1 MSIRSNL
8 LIVTSLLFLS
18 GAGIAN
24 AAEMPPVPDRLVVA
38 GDHNVHM
45 MTYELKKGC
54 YSYATVRQMTLVY
67 EGTSP
72 KNIRTVYA
80 KVNGKTITGKR
91 SINPQNYTVTLFFNP
106 KSPIGLCYSGDVEI
120 YANFSNNATFGSRH
134 RFILELQ
141 NDLVTT
147 EGGAGIP
154 QEGLW
159 VEVARKK

>member
-1 MSIRSNL
+1 MRLFFASFA
-8 LIVTSLLFLS
+8 LFLLTGTS
-18 GAGIAN
+18 IAYAADPITPDKLILAG
-24 AAEMPPVPDRLVVA
+24 E
-38 GDHNVHM
+38 HNVRM
-45 MTYELKKGC
+45 MTYEMKRGC

-80 KVNGKTITGKR
+80 KVNGKTVTAKR

-106 KSPIGLCYSGDVEI
+106 KSPIGLCYSGDIEI
-120 YANFSNNATFGSRH
+120 YANFSSNATFGSQH

-154 QEGLW
+154 AKGLW
-159 VEVARKK
+159 VEVARRK